1 MKKQIADMITKGWIH
16 PSVSLYGAP
25 ILFMHK
31 KTSELWMCVDFQAL
45 NSNMQLDVFLLPHI
59 SDLLDWLGRATV
71 YSSINL
77 AHAY

>member
-1 MKKQIADMITKGWIH
+1 MIAKGWIH
-16 PSVSLYGAP
+16 PSMSPYGTP

-31 KTSELWMCVDFQAL
+31 KTGELCMCVDFRAL
-45 NSNMQLDVFLLPHI
+45 NSNTQLDVFLLPYI

-71 YSSINL
+71 FSSIDL